1 MSNATNLSKLANLL
15 DDGTTGQTLVSDG
28 ASNVAF
34 ETLSTSNVSEG
45 TNLYFTDERVQ
56 TKLGSVSGNVVPD
69 TNVAYDLGSAAY
81 AFKDL
86 YLSGSTINLGSLQLS
101 DNGGVLRGISYWR
114 W

>member
-15 DDGTTGQTLVSDG
+15 DDGTTGQALVSDG

-34 ETLSTSNVSEG
+34 ETLSTSNVGEG

-56 TKLGSVSGNVVPD
+56 TKLASVSGNVVPD

-81 AFKDL
+81 AF
-86 YLSGSTINLGSLQLS
+86 
-101 DNGGVLRGISYWR
+101 
-114 W
+114 